1 MATDNAEGK
10 EKQREYVIQ
19 KDNILSLQAPTLH
32 ASLAIRQ
39 GVFLYHV
46 TIFCVFFDKKVRTA
60 GTVPCIKL

>member
-10 EKQREYVIQ
+10 KKQREYIIQ

-46 TIFCVFFDKKVRTA
+46 TIFCEGPFRRVSSLIRT
-60 GTVPCIKL
+60 